1 MRAARENRQWGR
13 KRSANDVGRESGM
26 SSQCS
31 GDLHEV
37 RAAAVADRNV
47 VPRLIHQLLRLLQ
60 GTSRT
65 FDSSVRQSDGLS

>member
-1 MRAARENRQWGR
+1 MPAARENRRWGQ
-13 KRSANDVGRESGM
+13 KRSANDVGREIDISTP
-26 SSQCS
+26 CY
-31 GDLHEV
+31 GDGARWL
-37 RAAAVADRNV
+37 AATVDDRNV